1 METIQMDI
9 MQAQI
14 GSLATDVSRLEA
26 KVSKG
31 GGGGVLKIKCI
42 VQGVTTIP
50 IRAEGD
56 YGNYISFDM
65 WSSNGNHIG
74 IIAGVA
80 QQYTINGNWIAG
92 TYTHYNDDLTTIS
105 KTDEEL
111 QEMSDSW
118 YLIAGET
125 YFKLRVDG
133 TWNSVG
139 NKDIAV
145 DMNTGNVWIQ
155 E

>member
-1 METIQMDI
+1 METVEMDLL
-9 MQAQI
+9 QAQI

-31 GGGGVLKIKCI
+31 GGSGVLKIKCI
-42 VQGVTTIP
+42 VQGVTPIP

-56 YGNYISFDM
+56 YGNYISFDI

-74 IIAGVA
+74 TTAGVA
-80 QQYTINGNWIAG
+80 QQYKINENWSTG
-92 TYTHYNDDLTTIS
+92 TYIHYNDDLTTIS

-118 YLIAGET
+118 YIIVGET
-125 YFKLRVDG
+125 YFMMGVDG

-145 DMNTGNVWIQ
+145 DMNTGNVWIHA
-155 E
+155 